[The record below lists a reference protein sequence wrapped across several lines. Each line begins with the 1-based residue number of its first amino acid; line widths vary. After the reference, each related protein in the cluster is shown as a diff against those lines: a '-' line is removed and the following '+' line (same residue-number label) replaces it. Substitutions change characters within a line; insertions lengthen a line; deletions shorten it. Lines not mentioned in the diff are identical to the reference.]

1 VGPGGKSGGGMNP
14 FDVVSKIPGIVAA
27 ILSDESGNLL
37 ESVGNIDGES
47 PAPVN
52 AFPRESFGKAG
63 DILGLGSLDR
73 VVIASP
79 TRSAI
84 VAVRPGYVMS
94 VFADAGNEIKQRKKK
109 NNKGR

>member
-1 VGPGGKSGGGMNP
+1 MNP

-47 PAPVN
+47 AAAVN
-52 AFPRESFGKAG
+52 AFARESFGKAG

-94 VFADAGNEIKQRKKK
+94 VFADAGKPFSTVEKKLTEILSR
-109 NNKGR
+109 